1 MISGK
6 MEPRSSLLEPGS
18 QPGGGGRRLPRGSLD
33 KPLPEPRERQ
43 DVDRPALGEEGSG
56 PALELVVAV
65 AGSQA
70 PVGFEEVAVYFSRE
84 EWGLLDE
91 GQRQLYRDVMQE
103 NYQTLISLGFPVPD
117 RAVISC
123 MERGEEPRVPDLQ
136 DSKEREI
143 LRGAHIGAWREKE
156 NSQQEGP
163 AGVELNGTSR
173 SPERGDGGRTG
184 RQRADKEP
192 GCRRRRARPVN
203 CGDCGKSFMKNSE
216 LIKHQ
221 RTHTGERPY
230 QCPDCGRCFAIRSS
244 LDRHQRVHTGER
256 PFPCTRCGKS
266 FKLSSA
272 LSRHRRVH
280 AQEGPCFCAEC
291 GRGFRHS
298 AALTQ
303 HQAEHLNHGDP
314 TNGPVGTR
322 VYKDPFVQARDLE
335 GEVGG
340 IWYAEPVKEESG

>member
-1 MISGK
+1 MDP
-6 MEPRSSLLEPGS
+6 PRSQLEPGPCPGS
-18 QPGGGGRRLPRGSLD
+18 QPGGGGRRLPRGSPD
-33 KPLPEPRERQ
+33 QPLPEPRGRQ
-43 DVDRPALGEEGSG
+43 DMDRPALGEEGSG
-56 PALELVVAV
+56 LAQELVVAA
-65 AGSQA
+65 AGYQA
-70 PVGFEEVAVYFSRE
+70 PVGFEEVAVYFSQE

-117 RAVISC
+117 LAVISW
-123 MERGEEPRVPDLQ
+123 MERGEEPRVLDLQ
-136 DSKEREI
+136 GSQEREI
-143 LRGAHIGAWREKE
+143 PIGAHIAGAGIEKE
-156 NSQQEGP
+156 NFQQEGP
-163 AGVELNGTSR
+163 AGAEPNGTSQ
-173 SPERGDGGRTG
+173 SPERGDGSRTG
-184 RQRADKEP
+184 RQRAEKEP
-192 GCRRRRARPVN
+192 GRRRRRAGPIS
-203 CGDCGKSFMKNSE
+203 CGDCGKSFTKNSE

-303 HQAEHLNHGDP
+303 HQTEHLNHGDP

-322 VYKDPFVQARDLE
+322 VYKDPFVQAQDLE
-335 GEVGG
+335 GEAGG
-340 IWYAEPVKEESG
+340 MWYTEPVKEESG

>member
-1 MISGK
+1 
-6 MEPRSSLLEPGS
+6 
-18 QPGGGGRRLPRGSLD
+18 
-33 KPLPEPRERQ
+33 
-43 DVDRPALGEEGSG
+43 
-56 PALELVVAV
+56 
-65 AGSQA
+65 
-70 PVGFEEVAVYFSRE
+70 
-84 EWGLLDE
+84 
-91 GQRQLYRDVMQE
+91 
-103 NYQTLISLGFPVPD
+103 
-117 RAVISC
+117 
-123 MERGEEPRVPDLQ
+123 MERGEEPRVLDLQ
-136 DSKEREI
+136 GSEERE
-143 LRGAHIGAWREKE
+143 LPRGARTGAGIEKE
-156 NSQQEGP
+156 NSQQERP
-163 AGVELNGTSR
+163 AGAELNGTSR
-173 SPERGDGGRTG
+173 SPEWGDGGRTG
-184 RQRADKEP
+184 RERAEK
-192 GCRRRRARPVN
+192 GLGRRRKRAGPIS
-203 CGDCGKSFMKNSE
+203 CGDCGKSFTKNSE

-322 VYKDPFVQARDLE
+322 VYKDPFVQAQDLE
-335 GEVGG
+335 GETGG
-340 IWYAEPVKEESG
+340 MWYAEPVKEESG